1 MFKYED
7 DNQVQTEG
15 SDEQNDDL
23 DQKNKNQ
30 ETAAT
35 RICIIELDV
44 NVLPSLKTLRAL
56 RPWWK
61 KELENK
67 SYTELDSILS
77 QS

>member
-1 MFKYED
+1 MWGLADYAVIFGFLFKYEN

-56 RPWWK
+56 RP
-61 KELENK
+61 
-67 SYTELDSILS
+67 
-77 QS
+77 